1 MILPGELPGMLHNSP
16 FTVFFLLDTALDML
30 PGKENDNHELI

>member
-1 MILPGELPGMLHNSP
+1 MILWGNAPQQPL
-16 FTVFFLLDTALDML
+16 TIFFLLDTALDRV